1 MFSKTFL
8 RRSLLRG
15 SAVRRDDDIITRAVS
30 ELYTDQH
37 EPLCLCGVVFSY
49 LCIYELC
56 TTCLRSEVMY
66 TARV

>member
-15 SAVRRDDDIITRAVS
+15 SAVRRDDNIITNSHRAAS

-49 LCIYELC
+49 LCMNCVLH
-56 TTCLRSEVMY
+56 V
-66 TARV
+66 